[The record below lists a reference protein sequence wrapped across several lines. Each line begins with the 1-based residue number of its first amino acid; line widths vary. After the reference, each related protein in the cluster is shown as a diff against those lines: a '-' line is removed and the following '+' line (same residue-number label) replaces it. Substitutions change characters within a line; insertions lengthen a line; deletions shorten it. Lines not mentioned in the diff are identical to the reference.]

1 MDTAKVIKISE
12 PLLPGPHR
20 GVEKP
25 PGVKRL
31 ARHRPEYGSARQA
44 RQERRRGRG
53 KSGGAA
59 GARLTRAAEA
69 GTTARPKG
77 NVAPDMRSSR
87 NAARRCGNGRGGG
100 AAASQDRP
108 ARQGQERRPARKAMS
123 RRTCGPPGTRLGAA
137 ETAEAAARQRHR
149 TDPRGRGR
157 GGEGDRCELKARIEP
172 QAQGFRVKFVSLSG
186 LSLRR
191 RWTFRKK

>member
-77 NVAPDMRSSR
+77 NVAPDLRSAR
-87 NAARRCGNGRGGG
+87 NAARRYGNGRGGG
-100 AAASQDRP
+100 AAEAAVAGPTR
-108 ARQGQERRPARKAMS
+108 AAGAGAAKATAANS
-123 RRTCGPPGTRLGAA
+123 RR
-137 ETAEAAARQRHR
+137 
-149 TDPRGRGR
+149 
-157 GGEGDRCELKARIEP
+157 EL
-172 QAQGFRVKFVSLSG
+172 S
-186 LSLRR
+186 RR
-191 RWTFRKK
+191 RRVFA

>member
-31 ARHRPEYGSARQA
+31 ARQRPEYGSARQA
-44 RQERRRGRG
+44 RQERRRCRG
-53 KSGGAA
+53 KGSG
-59 GARLTRAAEA
+59 AAEA
-69 GTTARPKG
+69 ETTARPKG

-100 AAASQDRP
+100 AGLTRAAETTETMGPASLGRDRDDGP
-108 ARQGQERRPARKAMS
+108 SGTRFPQQARQERRRGRGG
-123 RRTCGPPGTRLGAA
+123 RR
-137 ETAEAAARQRHR
+137 R

-157 GGEGDRCELKARIEP
+157 GGEGGRCELKARIEP